1 MIDCKLNTIAFFF
14 PITINFASCELLDY
28 KMFLGCWIEHLVHSV
43 EQWCEL
49 VIAIIHI
56 QILLLSDSP
65 VSTFEQTSEFKR
77 DAGFSINQLLH
88 QIVVIRNKRIQGLKR
103 NAELA
108 QTSNIILVADFDQT
122 FEFLGV
128 LVIDEGKEFI

>member
-1 MIDCKLNTIAFFF
+1 LVLLECQQIDQILRIDCKLNTIAFFF
-14 PITINFASCELLDY
+14 PLTINLASYELLDD

-43 EQWCEL
+43 EQRCEL

-77 DAGFSINQLLH
+77 ESVFGLNQLLY
-88 QIVVIRNKRIQGLKR
+88 QIVRIGNRLIHLLKR
-103 NAELA
+103 NAELV
-108 QTSNIILVADFDQT
+108 QTSNIILFAHFD
-122 FEFLGV
+122 
-128 LVIDEGKEFI
+128 